1 VQLIAATTNRKGLA
15 VHAEIDRT
23 SYPPGTK
30 VSNEEMS
37 RLRLEP
43 AAFHGEWNYTIR
55 PRTGL

>member
-1 VQLIAATTNRKGLA
+1 MALPSTLSSPVA

-55 PRTGL
+55 PRKGL